1 MCLKE
6 SDPDLLIP
14 YLNQSLTRALDGM
27 KELDGFT
34 VGLKPTEGL
43 QLKEFESVLH
53 LIPLWKETAAN
64 FMRQILIAL
73 MKFTHKTLLKDF
85 LLMR

>member
-53 LIPLWKETAAN
+53 LIPL
-64 FMRQILIAL
+64 
-73 MKFTHKTLLKDF
+73 
-85 LLMR
+85 